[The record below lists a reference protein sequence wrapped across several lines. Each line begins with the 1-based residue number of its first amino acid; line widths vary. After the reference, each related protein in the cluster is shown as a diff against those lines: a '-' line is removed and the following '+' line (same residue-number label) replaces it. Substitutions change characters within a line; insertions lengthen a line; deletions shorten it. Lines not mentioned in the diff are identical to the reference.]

1 MEFGPTGYTP
11 GTGTIAPVTT
21 NTNAAITTM
30 ACGTTYDVYVQADC
44 GGGNGQ
50 SLWVGPISVTT
61 ANCPCTT
68 PAPGNTIAN
77 AATVCPTDNLTL
89 SLQNATP
96 GFGVTYQWYS
106 SPDGVSYS
114 PVGTGA
120 STYTTTQAAVTYY
133 YCDVTCAT
141 GPSTVSSAPV
151 MVGMNTP
158 TQCYCASAASFTA
171 DEEIYSVTVGSGS
184 TDPLYAGSNG
194 CSTVAPGPGSV
205 LSSYSNF
212 TTLGSLTN
220 MTVGSSVPFTV
231 NEDECDGAPY
241 YGFGTAIWIDFN
253 QDGDF
258 NDVGEEVF
266 MESATL
272 AGPRAI
278 TGNIAVPLT
287 ATTGL
292 TRMRITVAEGIAGT
306 GVLTPCLSYGYGE
319 TEDFLVNIVPN
330 NASLLA
336 TFMIQGYYD
345 INTGNM
351 QPVYLLSGVG
361 VNPNEADLVT
371 VSLHD
376 ASAPYAQVHTF
387 SGVQNING
395 QISCTFPGSAVGNS
409 YYIVLT
415 NRNSIQ
421 TWSANPVLISS
432 STSYNFTSSA
442 AQAYNSNQIDVSGT
456 GLFAIFN
463 GDVNQ
468 DGVVDGLDFNDWETD
483 NNNFAGGYVTTD
495 FNGDGTVDGLD
506 FLIWEPNN
514 NNFVGAQMP

>member
-1 MEFGPTGYTP
+1 
-11 GTGTIAPVTT
+11 
-21 NTNAAITTM
+21 
-30 ACGTTYDVYVQADC
+30 
-44 GGGNGQ
+44 
-50 SLWVGPISVTT
+50 
-61 ANCPCTT
+61 
-68 PAPGNTIAN
+68 
-77 AATVCPTDNLTL
+77 
-89 SLQNATP
+89 
-96 GFGVTYQWYS
+96 
-106 SPDGVSYS
+106 
-114 PVGTGA
+114 
-120 STYTTTQAAVTYY
+120 
-133 YCDVTCAT
+133 
-141 GPSTVSSAPV
+141 
-151 MVGMNTP
+151 
-158 TQCYCASAASFTA
+158 
-171 DEEIYSVTVGSGS
+171 
-184 TDPLYAGSNG
+184 
-194 CSTVAPGPGSV
+194 
-205 LSSYSNF
+205 
-212 TTLGSLTN
+212 
-220 MTVGSSVPFTV
+220 
-231 NEDECDGAPY
+231 
-241 YGFGTAIWIDFN
+241 
-253 QDGDF
+253 
-258 NDVGEEVF
+258 

-514 NNFVGAQMP
+514 NNFIGSAKP